1 MTQVRS
7 ISIGV
12 WLTRGSRHESAER
25 SGIAHFVEH
34 MLFKGTGTRSAEDIA
49 QAIDSIGGQLDAFT
63 AKEYASYYI
72 KVLDEHLPLALDILS
87 DIVLNPA
94 FTPDDIEREKKVVVE
109 EIKMVED
116 TPDDLV
122 HEIFTQGFWEDH
134 PLGRPILGTRETVES
149 FTPELLREYFRNA
162 YTPSN
167 LIVSAVGNL
176 EHAQRPRSGRGE
188 VRRAQG
194 RPVTWSASRRPPS
207 FPRSRFATRSSSRAT
222 CVSGSSSY
230 PQDHEDRYSSYVLN
244 TLLGGSMSSRL
255 FQNVREKRGLA
266 YAVFSGLTAYRDAGS
281 FTIYAGCSNDA
292 VGEVIDLVVEELK
305 TVKQTPVP
313 AAELQRAKDHL
324 KGSLMLSLENTASR
338 MSHLARQEIYFD
350 RQFGLDETLQ
360 GVERV
365 TADDVQRVAK
375 TCSAAGSLSATV
387 LGNVN
392 GFAAPA
398 GATRSRIR
406 VLFPAQAT
414 ESTEKRA
421 RAQRHRPSGSCSG
434 CFSLSSVSPVTE
446 SFRDPTLHAPGD
458 GAHLER
464 PATLRDLAAR
474 RDGRG

>member
-7 ISIGV
+7 VSIGV
-12 WLTRGSRHESAER
+12 WLTRGSRHESADK

-72 KVLDEHLPLALDILS
+72 KVLDEHLPLAMDILT
-87 DIVLNPA
+87 DIVRNPA
-94 FTPDDIEREKKVVVE
+94 FSVEDIEREKKVVVE

-122 HEIFTQGFWEDH
+122 HELFTQGFWENH

-149 FTPELLREYFRNA
+149 FSAEVLREYFQQA
-162 YTPSN
+162 YTARN
-167 LIVSAVGNL
+167 LIVSAVGNVEHERVREL
-176 EHAQRPRSGRGE
+176 VEKGFGSLPANGSVLGEHAPQVVPKVLIRNKELEQSHL
-188 VRRAQG
+188 
-194 RPVTWSASRRPPS
+194 
-207 FPRSRFATRSSSRAT
+207 
-222 CVSGSSSY
+222 CVGVSSY
-230 PQDHEDRYSSYVLN
+230 PQNHDDRYASYLLN

-266 YAVFSGLTAYRDAGS
+266 YAVFSGLSAYRDAGS
-281 FTIYAGCSNDA
+281 FTVYAGCSNDA
-292 VGEVIDLVVEELK
+292 VGQVIDLVVEELRG
-305 TVKQTPVP
+305 VKQTTVP

-360 GVERV
+360 GIERV
-365 TADDVQRVAK
+365 TAADVQRVA
-375 TCSAAGSLSATV
+375 ADLFRNGSLSATV

-392 GFAAPA
+392 GLQVP
-398 GATRSRIR
+398 R
-406 VLFPAQAT
+406 
-414 ESTEKRA
+414 
-421 RAQRHRPSGSCSG
+421 
-434 CFSLSSVSPVTE
+434 
-446 SFRDPTLHAPGD
+446 
-458 GAHLER
+458 ER
-464 PATLRDLAAR
+464 LDL
-474 RDGRG
+474 D

>member
-25 SGIAHFVEH
+25 GGIAHFVEH

-72 KVLDEHLPLALDILS
+72 KVLDEHLPLAIDILS
-87 DIVLNPA
+87 DIVRNPA
-94 FTPDDIEREKKVVVE
+94 FSPDDIEREKKVVLE

-122 HEIFTQGFWEDH
+122 HELFTQGFWENH
-134 PLGRPILGTRETVES
+134 PLGRPILGTKETVES
-149 FTPELLREYFRNA
+149 FNADLLRDYFKNV
-162 YTPSN
+162 YTAKN

-176 EHAQRPRSGRGE
+176 EHERVRELVEEKFGSLMQPGEPARDQAPRVVPKIF
-188 VRRAQG
+188 VRNKELEQSHLCLG
-194 RPVTWSASRRPPS
+194 V
-207 FPRSRFATRSSSRAT
+207 
-222 CVSGSSSY
+222 GSY
-230 PQDHEDRYSSYVLN
+230 PQNHDDRYSSYVLN

-266 YAVFSGLTAYRDAGS
+266 YAVFSGLSAYRDAGS
-281 FTIYAGCSNDA
+281 FTVYAGCSNEA
-292 VGEVIDLVVEELK
+292 VGEVIDLIVEELRG
-305 TVKQTPVP
+305 VKQTAVP
-313 AAELQRAKDHL
+313 EAELQRSKDHL

-360 GVERV
+360 GIEQV
-365 TADDVQRVAK
+365 TTRDVQRVA
-375 TCSAAGSLSATV
+375 TDLFQNGSLAATV

-392 GFAAPA
+392 GLQIP
-398 GATRSRIR
+398 
-406 VLFPAQAT
+406 Q
-414 ESTEKRA
+414 
-421 RAQRHRPSGSCSG
+421 
-434 CFSLSSVSPVTE
+434 
-446 SFRDPTLHAPGD
+446 
-458 GAHLER
+458 ER
-464 PATLRDLAAR
+464 LDL
-474 RDGRG
+474 D